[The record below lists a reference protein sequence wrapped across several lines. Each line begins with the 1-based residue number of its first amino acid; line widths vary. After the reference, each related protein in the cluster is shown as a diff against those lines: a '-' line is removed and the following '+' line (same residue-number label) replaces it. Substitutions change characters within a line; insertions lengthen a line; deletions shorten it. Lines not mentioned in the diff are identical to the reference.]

1 MKHFTSDTGNHSDR
15 HAGPP
20 LLPVAVVHVLLF
32 MAGLLAVTA
41 FAGGDRFPSPF
52 EPEEV
57 IRHFF
62 SVHAAQ
68 VHVQA
73 FLLFGAAIPLGIFT
87 ATTVSRLQFLG
98 VRAAGELI
106 ALYGGFGASL
116 ALAVSGVGS
125 WTLSILGARA
135 VSGNLI
141 QALHLLTFAAGGPA
155 AVVFLGLFVA
165 GVSVSGGLARLIPR
179 WVAWLGVVV
188 ALIAE
193 LSSLV
198 LLFPG
203 VAPLLPLARF
213 PGLVW
218 LIAVGASLPKSRRER
233 PAPITETRGS

>member
-1 MKHFTSDTGNHSDR
+1 MNDYMLKRFTPDTGNR

-20 LLPVAVVHVLLF
+20 LLPVAIVHVLLF
-32 MAGLLAVTA
+32 IAGLLAVTA
-41 FAGGDRFPSPF
+41 FVGGDRFPSPF
-52 EPEEV
+52 AADEV

-62 SVHAAQ
+62 SAHAAQ
-68 VHVQA
+68 VHIQA

-87 ATTVSRLQFLG
+87 ATTVSRLRFLG

-116 ALAVSGVGS
+116 ALAASGLGS
-125 WTLSILGARA
+125 WMLSILGTRA
-135 VSGNLI
+135 GSGDLVK
-141 QALHLLTFAAGGPA
+141 ALHLLTFAAGGPA

-165 GVSVSGGLARLIPR
+165 GVSVTGGLARLIPQ
-179 WVAWLGVVV
+179 WVAWLGIVV
-188 ALIAE
+188 ALVAE

-198 LLFPG
+198 LLFPA

-218 LIAVGASLPKSRRER
+218 LIAVGASLPASRRAIV
-233 PAPITETRGS
+233 PETA

>member
-1 MKHFTSDTGNHSDR
+1 MKQFTPDTETRSDR

-20 LLPVAVVHVLLF
+20 LVPVAIVHVLLF
-32 MAGLLAVTA
+32 IAALLAVTA

-52 EPEEV
+52 ESEEV

-87 ATTVSRLQFLG
+87 ATTVSRLRFLG

-106 ALYGGFGASL
+106 ALCGGFGASL
-116 ALAVSGVGS
+116 ALAASGLGS
-125 WTLSILGARA
+125 WTLAVSGARA
-135 VSGNLI
+135 GSSDLI
-141 QALHLLTFAAGGPA
+141 QALHLMTFAAGGPA

-165 GVSVSGGLARLIPR
+165 GVSASAGLTRLIPR
-179 WVAWLGVVV
+179 WVARLGIVV
-188 ALIAE
+188 ALGAE

-198 LLFPG
+198 LLFPSA
-203 VAPLLPLARF
+203 APLLPLARF

-218 LIAVGASLPKSRRER
+218 LIAVGASLPRSRPATLQER
-233 PAPITETRGS
+233 P